1 MLDFFSRSRS
11 EKNIDN
17 QLSLLGLI
25 DQQNLSIS
33 LKITCNNSKYFP
45 SHEFWIIFG
54 CGEQQVKTRMQKLS
68 KNFILLP
75 SERHPF
81 SRQKSATDK
90 AK

>member
-1 MLDFFSRSRS
+1 MALKLGIQTYQILTNDDEVCISSLS
-11 EKNIDN
+11 SILLAVIQNILIVMN
-17 QLSLLGLI
+17 SGSFLGVVS
-25 DQQNLSIS
+25 N
-33 LKITCNNSKYFP
+33 
-45 SHEFWIIFG
+45 
-54 CGEQQVKTRMQKLS
+54 KLS